1 MEGTS
6 AQLARPLW
14 PSGGVRPTLA
24 GIEATLRE
32 ALSIVL
38 AHEAD
43 YIEALDAARRRVLQ
57 QLRSERARDASR

>member
-14 PSGGVRPTLA
+14 PTGGVRPTLA
-24 GIEATLRE
+24 GIQVRLRE
-32 ALSIVL
+32 ALGHAL

-43 YIEALDAARRRVLQ
+43 YIEALDVARRRVAQ
-57 QLRSERARDASR
+57 QLHNERARDASR